1 MAISVSSAD
10 ATDCFVDYIKRL
22 SQDKLG
28 AVFFIFIV
36 KIPIAEFY
44 FFTNFALLRVG
55 FCTAVLRTLFL
66 MLSLE

>member
-10 ATDCFVDYIKRL
+10 ATDCFVDYVKRL

-36 KIPIAEFY
+36 KIPIAEF
-44 FFTNFALLRVG
+44 G
-55 FCTAVLRTLFL
+55 FI
-66 MLSLE
+66 